1 MRCGCCCSNLISQC
15 ITCSAPFEVAYWC
28 TMGQWVLLVYT
39 MNEDMRLL
47 LLWENATLTRG
58 VPGSI
63 GCADVFHET
72 DSAFSEKH
80 PELTTKLRVFQNV
93 LRACSYGWE
102 KTKATMVQHYFL
114 ASGESQKSEFAG
126 FSIKQIKPRCAQT
139 YDS

>member
-1 MRCGCCCSNLISQC
+1 
-15 ITCSAPFEVAYWC
+15 
-28 TMGQWVLLVYT
+28 MGQWVLLVYT

-102 KTKATMVQHYFL
+102 KLKQPWSSITSWLQEKAKR
-114 ASGESQKSEFAG
+114 ASSQG
-126 FSIKQIKPRCAQT
+126 FPSNK
-139 YDS
+139 